1 MRRVWVVRITL
12 LAPAVNAA
20 LRQVRFDDAPP
31 DAAGVRRATA
41 AAAALPRHD
50 MAFTAPAERCRGT
63 AVALGLD
70 AAVTP
75 ELGDLDMGRWRGRSL
90 DEVGQEAP
98 EEVAVWLSDPAAAPH
113 GGETLLQLVERIGA
127 WLEAR
132 RESPAPA
139 APVAPPAPAGETHR
153 EGPPPAAPP
162 APPVPAREA
171 RLLAV
176 VEPAVVRAALVH
188 ALGLPA
194 PTFWRLDVAPLTA
207 TELSGR
213 AGRWNLR
220 CGHPLAGSAP

>member
-1 MRRVWVVRITL
+1 MVRITL
-12 LAPAVNAA
+12 VAPAVNAA

-31 DAAGVRRATA
+31 DAAGWRRA
-41 AAAALPRHD
+41 AAAATVLPHHD
-50 MAFTAPAERCRGT
+50 MAFTAPSERCRGT
-63 AVALGLD
+63 AAALGLD

-75 ELGDLDMGRWRGRSL
+75 ELGDLDVGRWRGRSL

-98 EEVAVWLSDPAAAPH
+98 EEVAGWLSDPAAAPH
-113 GGETLLQLVERIGA
+113 GGETLLELVERIGA
-127 WLEAR
+127 WLDAR
-132 RESPAPA
+132 RDNPAPA
-139 APVAPPAPAGETHR
+139 APAAPARETRGEGSPPDAPPA
-153 EGPPPAAPP
+153 
-162 APPVPAREA
+162 PAREA

>member
-1 MRRVWVVRITL
+1 MLV
-12 LAPAVNAA
+12 APAVNAA

-31 DAAGVRRATA
+31 DAAGARRAAA
-41 AAAALPRHD
+41 AAAALPHHD
-50 MAFTAPAERCRGT
+50 MAFTAPSERCRGT
-63 AVALGLD
+63 AAALGLD

-75 ELGDLDMGRWRGRSL
+75 ELRDLDMGRWRGRSL

-98 EEVAVWLSDPAAAPH
+98 EEVAAWLSDPAAAPH
-113 GGETLLQLVERIGA
+113 GGETLLELVERIGA
-127 WLEAR
+127 WLDAR
-132 RESPAPA
+132 REEPAPA
-139 APVAPPAPAGETHR
+139 TPTAPAR
-153 EGPPPAAPP
+153 A
-162 APPVPAREA
+162 A

-207 TELSGR
+207 TELSGH

>member
-1 MRRVWVVRITL
+1 MRRGWVVRITL
-12 LAPAVNAA
+12 VAPAVSAA

-31 DAAGVRRATA
+31 DAAGVRRAAA
-41 AAAALPRHD
+41 AAAALPHHD
-50 MAFTAPAERCRGT
+50 MAFTAPSDACRGT
-63 AVALGLD
+63 AAALGLD
-70 AAVTP
+70 AAVMP
-75 ELGDLDMGRWRGRSL
+75 ELRDLDVGRWRGRSL

-98 EEVAVWLSDPAAAPH
+98 EEVAGWLSDPAAAPH
-113 GGETLLQLVERIGA
+113 GGETLLELVERIGA
-127 WLEAR
+127 WLDAR
-132 RESPAPA
+132 REDPAPA
-139 APVAPPAPAGETHR
+139 APAAPAR
-153 EGPPPAAPP
+153 D
-162 APPVPAREA
+162 A

-176 VEPAVVRAALVH
+176 VEPAVVRASLVH